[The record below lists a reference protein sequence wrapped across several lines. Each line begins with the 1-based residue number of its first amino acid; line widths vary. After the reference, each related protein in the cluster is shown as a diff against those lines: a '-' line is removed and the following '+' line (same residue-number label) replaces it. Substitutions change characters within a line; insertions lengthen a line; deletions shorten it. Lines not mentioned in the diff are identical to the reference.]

1 MPVTAAVV
9 QIAINPHMPKI
20 SHPMNR
26 LDHQSNLVSNWE
38 ASSAMGPASQGC
50 WRFIGNHGLRRDRR
64 IKKGIISLGNRGVKT
79 SI

>member
-1 MPVTAAVV
+1 
-9 QIAINPHMPKI
+9 MPKI

-64 IKKGIISLGNRGVKT
+64 IKKGIIS
-79 SI
+79 